1 MPLTV
6 EIADAV
12 VAELNTS
19 NFSQEFEAQRHY
31 RPIFDAAQL
40 KTLRVSVVPKKIE
53 ITSLARNRNQY
64 DVGIDIAVQKKLDS
78 DTNEE
83 IDPLM
88 QLVEEIGEFFRL
100 RPLASVPATWI
111 KTENVPI
118 YGLEHLD
125 QQRVFTSVLTLT
137 FRTAR

>member
-6 EIADAV
+6 EVADSV
-12 VAELNTS
+12 VAELNAATL
-19 NFSQEFEAQRHY
+19 SQTFEAQRLY
-31 RPIFDAAQL
+31 RPQFDAAQL

-53 ITSLARNRNQY
+53 IATASRGSNQY
-64 DVGIDIAVQKKLDS
+64 DVSIDVAVQKKLDS
-78 DTNEE
+78 DANDA

-100 RPLASVPATWI
+100 RPLASVAAAWI
-111 KTENVPI
+111 KTENAPI
-118 YGLEHLD
+118 YALEHLE

-137 FRTAR
+137 FRTVR